1 MKKLFLSIVFVF
13 FCSTSILAQEKYYGQ
28 IKTQTKTKGKTSTSV
43 SKVSLIID
51 EEYKSISLN
60 TDEPLRYSIV
70 EQTIDEKTSVT
81 TYKVTLKNGD
91 GTIEG
96 IITANSE
103 KATFENLKT
112 KKVIVFDSR
121 YPPSIK
127 I

>member
-13 FCSTSILAQEKYYGQ
+13 FCSASILAQEKYYGQ
-28 IKTQTKTKGKTSTSV
+28 IKTQTKTKGKISTSI

-51 EEYKSISLN
+51 EEYKSVSLN

-81 TYKVTLKNGD
+81 TYKITLKNGD